1 MPSETQAKQS
11 DVRHT
16 YTPGQLDVINELKR
30 IQEDSGLADGKFASQ
45 HLTVHGSTWLRI
57 KDGTYGADPSAA
69 LLKLEGNLRMLR
81 IEQAQSSKLTGGG
94 TFHRLTHQQE
104 AINAVTTA
112 KLKPAHDP
120 DRLVVYLAETG
131 GGKSALGRQ
140 LKLMHD
146 GVLVEARESW
156 RDSYFAALSSIAL
169 AAGVPEDELNAGKYR
184 AECALLKKLK
194 TNRRVLIIDEGEY
207 FGPRTI
213 NLVKLLLNQ
222 TESVV
227 VVLAIPAM
235 FQRWQL
241 RSWEESK
248 QLNRRA
254 HAVVNASLVLPDDV
268 KLFLAA
274 HCTLG
279 ARAGEVCAMIA
290 KAANEFG
297 RYDTVTRI
305 MAELT
310 EVISL
315 DAITPEEVK
324 QAICTVRKMT
334 NRH

>member
-1 MPSETQAKQS
+1 MPSETQAKQP
-11 DVRHT
+11 DARHA

-30 IQEDSGLADGKFASQ
+30 IQEDSGLSDGKFASQ
-45 HLTVHGSTWLRI
+45 HLTIHGSTWLRI
-57 KDGTYGADPSAA
+57 KDGTYGADPNGA

-81 IEQAQSSKLTGGG
+81 IERAQGSKLTGGG
-94 TFHRLTHQQE
+94 TFHRLTCQQQ
-104 AINAVTTA
+104 AIDAVTTA

-169 AAGVPEDELNAGKYR
+169 AAGVSEDELNGGKYR

-194 TNRRVLIIDEGEY
+194 ANRRVLIIDEGEY

-241 RSWEESK
+241 RSWEESR

-254 HAVVNASLVLPDDV
+254 HAVINANLVLPDEV
-268 KLFLAA
+268 KLFLSAR
-274 HCTLG
+274 CTLG
-279 ARAGEVCAMIA
+279 AAAGEVCAMIA
-290 KAANEFG
+290 RAANEFG

-305 MAELT
+305 MAELA
-310 EVISL
+310 EVAPL
-315 DAITPEEVK
+315 GAITPEAAE
-324 QAICTVRKMT
+324 QAIRTMKSTT
-334 NRH
+334 NRR